1 MRFKRLLV
9 CAAVAAM
16 LLSGCS
22 DGDSSSEKESKS
34 GNTESTVESTEE
46 SNTDSVP
53 ESAADSSESADD
65 GDESSE
71 AEEPAE
77 RPTNII
83 DGVDYLVLAS
93 YGHKLPDDWADTI
106 TIESFTNSQDYDV
119 FVEKKAMEAYKQLK
133 EDLEKEDIHIDIDT
147 GYRSVAEQEEIMQRY
162 RERYGLD
169 YVKQYVAV
177 PGYSEHQSALAID
190 LYLNVDG
197 KDVIYNEDLVKYT
210 DIWDKIHA
218 KLADYGFILRYSKE
232 KEDVTKFSYEPWHI
246 RYVGSPE
253 IAKDITDKGLALE
266 EYLGVTIEKAP
277 DTVEE
282 TLVPVNTETLY
293 QVALLQSLVQ
303 GYYDGIL
310 SVAALKERGDI
321 GIGTFDGV
329 NGELIM
335 LDGVVYRAGA
345 DGTVEEVPDDEMIP
359 FSNVTFFDTDGSFEI
374 KDVKDFASVQAEL
387 DKIVKENGKNF
398 FYMVRIDGTFKT
410 LKVRSEPKQE
420 APYKPLDKVLAAE
433 QVEFDYE
440 DLEGTVVALYCPDYM
455 GGLNTPGWHLHFV
468 SEDRTKG
475 GHVLGLSVG
484 EGKVSYDVTPGFKMY
499 ISDDSAFQD
508 MDLAKNVDEAIHDA
522 ETKTN
527 D

>member
-1 MRFKRLLV
+1 MNFKRSLV
-9 CAAVAAM
+9 SAAVMAAV

-22 DGDSSSEKESKS
+22 DADSSSEKESKAS
-34 GNTESTVESTEE
+34 KAESIVESSAESKAESGSESKTDSEAQPETEE
-46 SNTDSVP
+46 P
-53 ESAADSSESADD
+53 SEL
-65 GDESSE
+65 
-71 AEEPAE
+71 
-77 RPTNII
+77 PTNII
-83 DGVDYLVLAS
+83 DGVDYLVLVS
-93 YGHKLPDDWADTI
+93 YGHKLPDDWADKI
-106 TIESFTNSQDYDV
+106 MIESFTNSQDYDV
-119 FVEKKAMEAYKQLK
+119 FVEKRAMEAYKQLK
-133 EDLEKEDIHIDIDT
+133 ADLEKEDIHIDIDT

-169 YVKQYVAV
+169 YVQQYVAV

-197 KDVIYNEDLVKYT
+197 KDIIYNEDLEQYT
-210 DIWDKIHA
+210 EIWDKIHA

-232 KEDVTKFSYEPWHI
+232 KEDVTKYSYEPWHI

-253 IAKDITDKGLALE
+253 IAKEITENGQALE

-277 DTVEE
+277 DTVDEE
-282 TLVPVNTETLY
+282 LVPVNTETLY

-310 SVAALKERGDI
+310 SVAALKERGDT

-335 LDGVVYRAGA
+335 LDGVVYRAA
-345 DGTVEEVPDDEMIP
+345 VDGTVEEVPDDEMIP
-359 FSNVTFFDTDGSFEI
+359 FSNVTFFDKDGEFEI
-374 KDVKDFASVQAEL
+374 KDVKDFASVTKEL
-387 DKIVKENGKNF
+387 DKIVEENGKNF
-398 FYMVRIDGTFKT
+398 FYMVRIDGSFKT

-420 APYKPLDKVLAAE
+420 EPYKPLDQVLADE

-440 DLEGTVVALYCPDYM
+440 DLDGTVVALYCPDYM
-455 GGLNTPGWHLHFV
+455 GGLNSTGWHLHFV

-475 GHVLGLSVG
+475 GHVLGLSVS
-484 EGKVSYDVTPGFKMY
+484 EATVSYDTTPGFKMY
-499 ISDDSAFQD
+499 ISDDTTFQE
-508 MDLAKNVDEAIHDA
+508 MDLAKNVDQAIHDA

-527 D
+527 N

>member
-1 MRFKRLLV
+1 M
-9 CAAVAAM
+9 
-16 LLSGCS
+16 
-22 DGDSSSEKESKS
+22 
-34 GNTESTVESTEE
+34 
-46 SNTDSVP
+46 
-53 ESAADSSESADD
+53 
-65 GDESSE
+65 
-71 AEEPAE
+71 
-77 RPTNII
+77 
-83 DGVDYLVLAS
+83 
-93 YGHKLPDDWADTI
+93 
-106 TIESFTNSQDYDV
+106 

-177 PGYSEHQSALAID
+177 PGYSEHQSALTID

-345 DGTVEEVPDDEMIP
+345 DGTVEEVDLINAFKIEDIDKRFVILSKGE
-359 FSNVTFFDTDGSFEI
+359 TI
-374 KDVKDFASVQAEL
+374 KEGMS
-387 DKIVKENGKNF
+387 KI
-398 FYMVRIDGTFKT
+398 Y
-410 LKVRSEPKQE
+410 
-420 APYKPLDKVLAAE
+420 
-433 QVEFDYE
+433 
-440 DLEGTVVALYCPDYM
+440 
-455 GGLNTPGWHLHFV
+455 V
-468 SEDRTKG
+468 SEFVEEQPGVYSLVGINDDNVWDRVKQAMKQI
-475 GHVLGLSVG
+475 V
-484 EGKVSYDVTPGFKMY
+484 EG
-499 ISDDSAFQD
+499 
-508 MDLAKNVDEAIHDA
+508 
-522 ETKTN
+522 
-527 D
+527 